1 MGKNGSLLYRA
12 FDQAQRVLDAVRG
25 PESTISD
32 GGRFGD
38 TPNLPDVYFVDSGH
52 GADGNDGRDP
62 GKPMA
67 TIDAAINRCTDNQGD
82 VVLVQPGHT
91 ETLTTQVSLDVIG
104 VSIIGIGEGTL
115 KPQLTVAGVIDGIDI
130 GAANCSVENIGFP
143 VSTAGAT
150 SQVNIDAADAKVTF
164 CTFHEGAS
172 DILGSVTITAAGE
185 RPTITDNEVF
195 VDANGP
201 DEWVLFEGV
210 VDRPVIKRNTIV
222 CSDGTDGFDVAAINA
237 EAVAVTNLVSKDNVF
252 LGADASTA
260 INAHAGSALVG
271 AAIGPNEYRG
281 NVVEGLANSFIPGL
295 GYRVTKSGVRPSGA
309 GDDDLF
315 VVNGQCLITAIYG
328 EVVTQIDT
336 NSDLIVNM
344 KAAGGAVFNT
354 LTVLDGDVVQTFY
367 SFPAPGSPMGVTGTN
382 QAFLNS
388 HPWICNTDTIE
399 ATWTEAGTTGEI
411 LWTLYYIPLEA
422 GATVDAAA

>member
-1 MGKNGSLLYRA
+1 MKVTDALTYRVQDILHRILSTVSGS
-12 FDQAQRVLDAVRG
+12 Q
-25 PESTISD
+25 STISPVY
-32 GGRFGD
+32 GD
-38 TPNLPDVYFVDSGH
+38 SVNLPDVYYVDSGN
-52 GADGNDGRDP
+52 GSDSNDGRDP
-62 GKPMA
+62 GFPLA
-67 TIDAAINRCTDNQGD
+67 TIDAAINKCTASQGD
-82 VVLVQPGHT
+82 VIIVQPGHA
-91 ETLTTQVSLDVIG
+91 ETLTTQISLDVIG
-104 VSIIGIGEGTL
+104 VSIIGVGEGTL

-150 SQVNIDAADAKVTF
+150 SQVNIDAADAKVTK

-172 DILGSVTITAAGE
+172 DLLGTVTITASGE
-185 RPTITDNEVF
+185 RPTVTHNEVF
-195 VDANGP
+195 VDADGP

-210 VDRPVIKRNTIV
+210 VDRPVIDHNTIV

-237 EAVAVTNLVSKDNVF
+237 VAVAVTNLVSKDNVF
-252 LGADASTA
+252 LGADVATA
-260 INAHAGSALVG
+260 INAYAGSALVG

-281 NVVEGLANSFIPGL
+281 NVVEGIANPFIEGL
-295 GYRVTKSGVRPSGA
+295 GYRVTKSGARPSGA
-309 GDDDLF
+309 GADDLF
-315 VVNGQCLITAIYG
+315 DVNGQCLITAIYG
-328 EVVTQIDT
+328 EVTTQIAAD
-336 NSDLIVNM
+336 SDLIVNM

-354 LTVLDGDVVQTFY
+354 LTILDGDVVQTFY
-367 SFPAPGSPMGVTGTN
+367 SFPAPGDAMGVSGTN

-399 ATWTEAGTTGEI
+399 ATWTEAGTTGAI